1 MALKLG
7 GEKGLGCRGGEE
19 DFYSCRRKIRLGL
32 ELGKYFSKGA
42 GCK

>member
-1 MALKLG
+1 MALELG
-7 GEKGLGCRGGEE
+7 GDKGLGCRGGEE
-19 DFYSCRRKIRLGL
+19 DFYSCRRKIKLGL